1 MKKIIGLLF
10 IVLFCYEAY
19 NIFIKTSHFNT
30 DHASFEYQQNGLDA
44 LADTLIEKQII
55 LDKPSFI
62 LLSKVLKYI
71 KYNIFK
77 MYVANILFPINML

>member
-10 IVLFCYEAY
+10 IVLFCYETY
-19 NIFIKTSHFNT
+19 NIFIKTTHFNT
-30 DHASFEYQQNGLDA
+30 DHASFEYQKNGLDA

-62 LLSKVLKYI
+62 LLSKVLKPTA
-71 KYNIFK
+71 
-77 MYVANILFPINML
+77 VLAVPIVL